1 MKVKIIQITFD
12 EMVKTGLKP
21 DVAYEVVK
29 DLGNRFIIKDEFGA
43 VHNIDKIKV
52 KEVTW
57 LL

>member
-43 VHNIDKIKV
+43 IHNIDKIKV
-52 KEVTW
+52 KEVT
-57 LL
+57 